1 MPHTLRQAAK
11 AVGKDRTTIL
21 RAILSGR
28 LSATRDEVS
37 GSWLIEPAELHRL
50 YPPNDGTG
58 EGATHLLMHTGVRTG
73 PAQIE
78 IRELQIRLEAA
89 EEGNRLRDEVIAD
102 LRQQR
107 DREAEERRQ
116 AQTQLAEVQTKLTA
130 VLTDQRAP
138 PALAAPPANR
148 RWRWWRA

>member
-21 RAILSGR
+21 RAILSGK
-28 LSATRDEVS
+28 LSAMRDEAT
-37 GSWLIEPAELHRL
+37 GAWLIEPAELHRL
-50 YPPNDGTG
+50 YLPANSTG
-58 EGATHLLMHTGVRTG
+58 EGETHSPVRTGVRTG
-73 PAQIE
+73 TAQTE

-89 EEGNRLRDEVIAD
+89 EAGNKLRDDMIAD

-116 AQTQLAEVQTKLTA
+116 AQAQLAEVQAKLTA
-130 VLTDQRAP
+130 GLTDQRSTTLAP
-138 PALAAPPANR
+138 APR
-148 RWRWWRA
+148 RWWQWGRGA